1 MNKTVILSWVLATT
15 LLSVNVFAADTNANS
30 SDNSKQPQEIDTTYK
45 VQNEAWTLIL
55 NKDYSFSIDNYIVI
69 KFKDDAVSK
78 VKNLEFA
85 MDKKAKDIAYVC
97 MADQDVSDISFEKYM
112 ERVNKLTDETK
123 KNECKKEFA
132 YAVTDV
138 TGNVNTFEFKKDDKI
153 LTVSLAD
160 NKYTDVP
167 FSNLEVKSSDDN
179 STITTFNIKKETEIK
194 KEEPAKQ
201 TAPVKK
207 EEPKPEVVN
216 TKKTGLATNILLI
229 LLVIITMSAIKLKNK
244 IEA

>member
-30 SDNSKQPQEIDTTYK
+30 SDNSKQPQEIDTTYS
-45 VQNEAWTLIL
+45 VQNETWTLIL

-69 KFKDDAVSK
+69 KFKDDAVGK
-78 VKNLEFA
+78 IKNLEFA

-97 MADQDVSDISFEKYM
+97 MADQDISDISFEKYM

-123 KNECKKEFA
+123 KEKCEKEFA
-132 YAVTDV
+132 YAVTGV
-138 TGNVNTFEFKKDDKI
+138 MGNINTFDFKKGDKF
-153 LTVSLAD
+153 LTVTLAD
-160 NKYTDVP
+160 NKYTDIP
-167 FSNLEVKSSDDN
+167 FSDLEVKSSDDN
-179 STITTFNIKKETEIK
+179 STITKFNIKKETKI
-194 KEEPAKQ
+194 KEEPTKQ
-201 TAPVKK
+201 AAPVKK

-216 TKKTGLATNILLI
+216 TKKTGLATNILLF
-229 LLVIITMSAIKLKNK
+229 LLAIIMISVIKLKNK